1 MRRILIV
8 VITTLTMN
16 VFGQIDGLNAKVE
29 FNPNQLEK
37 IGEDTIPQISY
48 VTINN
53 SDRNPAYYI
62 NGKYMSETILKTIT
76 PQLIDSIKVVNGV
89 IELDGKNY
97 YGQIYIQLKKN
108 YNPKLISLTDLKLKY
123 TNLTNTSSIFM
134 IDNEII
140 NGDYS
145 KCIVD
150 ENYILKIIVEK
161 IDNKEENL
169 QVNIIRLLT
178 KTEENIKKSKQIWI
192 RGTEE
197 LMIEK

>member
-1 MRRILIV
+1 MRRILIL

-16 VFGQIDGLNAKVE
+16 VFGQIDGLNAKIV
-29 FNPNQLEK
+29 FNQNKFEK

-48 VTINN
+48 VNTNVSN
-53 SDRNPAYYI
+53 RNPAYYI
-62 NGKYMSETILKTIT
+62 NGKYISGTIIKTINL
-76 PQLIDSIKVVNGV
+76 QLIDSIKVVRRDV
-89 IELDGKNY
+89 EIDGKNY

-108 YNPKLISLTDLKLKY
+108 YNPKLISLADLKLKY

-145 KCIVD
+145 KYIVD
-150 ENYILKIIVEK
+150 ENYILKIIVEM

-192 RGTEE
+192 RGTEK